1 MNSKNLT
8 PSEFSDQQVAS
19 FISRSSMKE
28 RKERGQ
34 FFTPLPVARFMAGL
48 AEYRKEVLR
57 VLDPGAG
64 AGILSCAVCE
74 AAAGKRSIKRLWR

>member
-8 PSEFSDQQVAS
+8 PGEFCDQQAAS
-19 FISRSSMKE
+19 FISRSSMKR
-28 RKERGQ
+28 RKVRGQ

-48 AEYRKEVLR
+48 AEYRKEILR

-64 AGILSCAVCE
+64 TGILSCNR
-74 AAAGKRSIKRLWR
+74 GRP